1 MGIRSYFQQAIEST
15 VYYGSNVNRTTIY
28 SSFRSI
34 VATGGTL
41 IPSST
46 TSNGYN
52 YHVFTS
58 PGTFTVSDVGFD
70 NGGVDYFVIAGGGG
84 GGTGTGGGGGAGGVR
99 QGTLSS
105 ISATNYSIT
114 VGSGAPTSTFGS
126 VSSNGN
132 PSSFGP
138 ISATAG
144 GRGASGAPSL
154 INAPSPGGSGGGG
167 MSYPTASSTTAGSG
181 NSGGY
186 TPSEGNPGGD
196 GSGNNGGGGGGGAG
210 GAGSNTPSGTGGP
223 GAFYSKF
230 AGPLIY
236 PAIPAPAQSSW
247 LSAVG
252 QGYYAGGGGGSSPGG
267 TASSGGIGGGG
278 NASPGPSPGATS
290 GVNFTGSGGGAN
302 WSYSPGFVS
311 GGGGTGLVV
320 VRYRST
326 SLPTTIGYRGSFSGG
341 SQWFSP
347 GYFGVEVHPNYQL
360 INGNTYSSVTYR
372 RVNTGSYY
380 WWFLISQKTGVSTYT
395 PVYGALIQT
404 PSGGTT
410 GETLTSNF
418 SAAASTFGSA
428 TIPATGD
435 YYISW
440 LSTAP
445 GYTAPTGSIY
455 VNTSEPAPGGRIC
468 YVLTSTPPT
477 TSVTYTTTNNNTGD
491 GIHITVS

>member
-1 MGIRSYFQQAIEST
+1 MGIRSYFQQATEST
-15 VYYGSNVNRTTIY
+15 VYYGSNVNRTIY
-28 SSFRSI
+28 RQTFLPI
-34 VATGGTL
+34 VASGGTV
-41 IPSST
+41 IQSSAT
-46 TSNGYN
+46 NNGYN

-58 PGTFTVSDVGFD
+58 PGTFTITNTGID
-70 NGGVDYFVIAGGGG
+70 NGGIDYFVIAGGGG
-84 GGTGTGGGGGAGGVR
+84 GGTGTGGGGGAGGIR
-99 QGTLSS
+99 QGSLSS
-105 ISATNYSIT
+105 ISATSYPVT
-114 VGSGAPTSTFGS
+114 VGSGAPPSGFGS
-126 VSSNGN
+126 VSSDGN
-132 PSSFGP
+132 PSAFGP

-154 INAPSPGGSGGGG
+154 INAASAGGSGGGG
-167 MSYPTASSTTAGSG
+167 MSYPSASSTTAGSG

-210 GAGSNTPSGTGGP
+210 EAGANTPGGSGGA

-236 PAIPAPAQSSW
+236 PAIPTPVQSSW

-267 TASSGGIGGGG
+267 SASPGGIGGGG
-278 NASPGPSPGATS
+278 NASPGPSATS
-290 GVNFTGSGGGAN
+290 GINFTGSGGGAN
-302 WSYSPGFVS
+302 WSYSPGYIS

-320 VRYRST
+320 VRYRAT
-326 SLPTTIGYRGSFSGG
+326 SLPTTIGYRGVFAG

-347 GYFGVEVHPNYQL
+347 GYFGVEVHPDYQL
-360 INGNTYSSVTYR
+360 VNGATYSSVTYR
-372 RVNTGSYY
+372 RVNIGSYY
-380 WWFLISQKTGVSTYT
+380 WWLLISRKTGLNTYT

-410 GETLTSNF
+410 GETLTATFAS
-418 SAAASTFGSA
+418 SASIFGSA
-428 TIPATGD
+428 TIPASGD

-445 GYTAPTGSIY
+445 GYTAPTGLIY
-455 VNTSEPAPGGRIC
+455 SGATTGGMVN
-468 YVLTSTPPT
+468 YVSTSTPPT
-477 TSVTYTTTNNNTGD
+477 TSVTYTTNSGNVGD
-491 GIHITVS
+491 HINISVS